1 MSHWL
6 GNLQQSTLQGTNNIT
21 IHYCAMVQPIDSP
34 AMIMVNGRTESYLK
48 YQSLINEFY
57 QLGFSI
63 YMLDHRGQGLS
74 QRLLSNHH
82 KGHVEEFSYYV
93 EDLALFIDTVV
104 QPNQHSHHVLLGH
117 SMGGTIATRYVQT
130 KPHMIE
136 KMILASPMH
145 GILLPAPQ
153 FIVEQLTLAATM
165 TDKLLQR
172 ESSYVMGGKA
182 YENLEFEGNELTQDE
197 THYSNFRKVYE
208 DNPQLQLGSP
218 TYHWLQTSLEACRQ
232 CIKDAERIDIPTLL
246 LQAGAETI
254 VDNLAQDAFVKEMRE
269 ALITKVEIEGARHE
283 LFFEMDDYR
292 TQVIAQVRHFLA
304 FSDDALNLGKTIR

>member
-21 IHYCAMVQPIDSP
+21 IHYCAMVQPHESP

-57 QLGFSI
+57 QLGYSI

-74 QRLLSNHH
+74 QRLLSHHH
-82 KGHVEEFSYYV
+82 KGHVEDFSYYID
-93 EDLALFIDTVV
+93 DLTLFIDSVV
-104 QPNQHSHHVLLGH
+104 TPGMHSHHVILGH

-130 KPHMIE
+130 KPNNIE

-153 FIVEQLTLAATM
+153 FIVEQITNAASM
-165 TDKLLQR
+165 TDRLLQR
-172 ESSYVMGGKA
+172 ESSFVLGGKP
-182 YENLEFEGNELTQDE
+182 YEEVAFEINELTQDE
-197 THYSNFRKVYE
+197 VHYSNFRKIYQ

-218 TYHWLQTSLEACRQ
+218 TYHWLQTSLIACTQ
-232 CIKDAERIDIPTLL
+232 CIEEAGKITIPTLL
-246 LQAGAETI
+246 LQAGADTI
-254 VDNLAQDAFVKEMRE
+254 VDNAAQDAFVANMPSD
-269 ALITKVEIEGARHE
+269 LVTKVKISGARHE
-283 LFFEMDDYR
+283 LFFEIEDYR
-292 TQVIAQVRHFLA
+292 TQVIAQVRQFLA
-304 FSDDALNLGKTIR
+304 FNDAV

>member
-21 IHYCAMVQPIDSP
+21 IHYCAMVQDIESP

-48 YQSLINEFY
+48 YQSLINDFY
-57 QLGFSI
+57 QLGYSI

-82 KGHVEEFSYYV
+82 KGHVEEFAYYV
-93 EDLALFIDTVV
+93 DDLALFIDSVV
-104 QPNQHSHHVLLGH
+104 KPNEHSHHVLLGH

-165 TDKLLQR
+165 TDKLLRR
-172 ESSYVMGGKA
+172 EASYVMGGKA
-182 YENLEFEGNELTQDE
+182 YENLAFEENELTQDE
-197 THYSNFRKVYE
+197 THYSNFRKIYE

-218 TYHWLQTSLEACRQ
+218 TYHWLLTSLEACQQ
-232 CIKDAERIDIPTLL
+232 CIKEANIINIPTLL

-254 VDNLAQDAFVKEMRE
+254 VDNAAQDAFVQQMPS
-269 ALITKVEIEGARHE
+269 ALITKVEVEGARHE
-283 LFFEMDDYR
+283 LFFEIENYR
-292 TQVIAQVRHFLA
+292 TQVIAQVRRFLA
-304 FSDDALNLGKTIR
+304 FNDDALNSEKTV